1 MESGVGVVCSTIMF
15 CLVSAGDGGG
25 LAEHVDT
32 VSELRAVSVAGEV
45 DPSTFALKPIVYDTA
60 KPM

>member
-1 MESGVGVVCSTIMF
+1 MVCATIMF
-15 CLVSAGDGGG
+15 SIVSAGDGGG